1 MNTYIILYRQWN
13 LLVYYLSLS
22 VNTTTCVHQALQR
35 QKLSNRWVYS
45 GPMGHCII
53 YSVAVHT
60 CSTAISLKFK
70 WIHIRSVCRYVLSL
84 AQAKLLTFTPSDLFP
99 PAFCHSIPSL
109 THLCIVLL
117 LLANRIRPQAE
128 QAQAAVMAAPSDAHT
143 DTGALRGDGLD
154 GCTSLS
160 EIANQD
166 CLLERKKHL
175 CACCI

>member
-1 MNTYIILYRQWN
+1 MNTYIILYRHWN
-13 LLVYYLSLS
+13 LLVCCLSLS

-45 GPMGHCII
+45 GPLGHCII

-60 CSTAISLKFK
+60 CSTAISLKFI
-70 WIHIRSVCRYVLSL
+70 WIHIRSSNVLSL

-128 QAQAAVMAAPSDAHT
+128 QAQAAVMVGPSDAHT
-143 DTGALRGDGLD
+143 NTGALTGDGLD
-154 GCTSLS
+154 CCTSLS

-175 CACCI
+175 CAGCI